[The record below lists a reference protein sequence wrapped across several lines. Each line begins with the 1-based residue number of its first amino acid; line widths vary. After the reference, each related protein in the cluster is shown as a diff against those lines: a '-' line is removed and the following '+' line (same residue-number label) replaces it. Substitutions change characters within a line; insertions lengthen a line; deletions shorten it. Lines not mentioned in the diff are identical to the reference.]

1 MDDTPGIQVSTR
13 LTRRQAQVI
22 ELAAQGLSG
31 KQIARC
37 LGLSRRTVEDH
48 FAAARHRLGAAT
60 MAELVAVAMESR
72 APAGMSATSGSC
84 SETSGFCSE
93 MEEFPNSTIDRRN
106 HPGRPTVMTP
116 ERLSAARE
124 LMRDHTIAEV
134 ARKLGISR
142 TTLYTHLSAIAT
154 G

>member
-1 MDDTPGIQVSTR
+1 MDDTLGVQVSTR
-13 LTRRQAQVI
+13 LTRRQMQVI
-22 ELAAQGLSG
+22 GLAAQGLSG

-60 MAELVAVAMESR
+60 QAELVAVVMDSR
-72 APAGMSATSGSC
+72 APAGMPAMSGSC
-84 SETSGFCSE
+84 SEMG
-93 MEEFPNSTIDRRN
+93 EFPNRTIDRHE

-124 LMRDHTIAEV
+124 LLRDHTISEV

-142 TTLYTHLSAIAT
+142 TTLYAHLSAITT

>member
-1 MDDTPGIQVSTR
+1 MDDALGIHAFAR
-13 LTRRQAQVI
+13 LTRRQTQVI
-22 ELAAQGLSG
+22 ELAARGLSG

-60 MAELVAVAMESR
+60 TAELVARAMESR
-72 APAGMSATSGSC
+72 VPGRMSGPSRSC
-84 SETSGFCSE
+84 SETSGF
-93 MEEFPNSTIDRRN
+93 PNGALARGRP
-106 HPGRPTVMTP
+106 PGRPTVMTP

-124 LMRDHTIAEV
+124 LLRDHTIAEV
-134 ARKLGISR
+134 ARKLEISR
-142 TTLYTHLSAIAT
+142 TTLYTHLSSITT